1 MDGVPGIGR
10 RVGKT
15 GGIGG
20 AAKQVASRNSLI
32 LINVLRNLRGNP
44 KACVF
49 TEPLWGLSMNLCLP
63 YASVYMLALGLR
75 DADIGLVTTVYML
88 SQVVFGLL
96 GGIITD
102 KLGRRLTTAVF
113 DFFAWCIPCVIWFLA
128 KDFWFFF
135 GAALVNGMMKI
146 TQNSWDCLLVE
157 DAEKEQITKI
167 YSLVIICGQLSAL
180 FAPIASI
187 LVARLTLVPAVR
199 ILYINAFIVMT
210 TKIILLYVFSRETG
224 TGIIRKRETK
234 GKSLFALLAGYGGV
248 LKIIGKS
255 RGTIFS
261 LVIAALVGA
270 VNMVN
275 VTFWQVI
282 ASRRLSVPDAL
293 LPLFPMFRSILAIV
307 FLFTVIP
314 RLLNNG
320 AAGLKRPLLIG
331 FAAYI
336 VGQAI
341 LIITPG
347 GLGPATC
354 AILCVSLVFDGFGN
368 GSLMMLAESLVA
380 LYVNK
385 AERAR
390 VMAIQHMVIML
401 ATAPFG
407 WIGGLLSGVS
417 RTLPFALNILLL
429 STGIIVTIC
438 HHLPWR
444 RNGRGLQ

>member
-1 MDGVPGIGR
+1 
-10 RVGKT
+10 
-15 GGIGG
+15 
-20 AAKQVASRNSLI
+20 
-32 LINVLRNLRGNP
+32 
-44 KACVF
+44 VF

-96 GGIITD
+96 GGVITD

-157 DAEKEQITKI
+157 DADKEQITKI

-180 FAPIASI
+180 FAPIASL

-210 TKIILLYVFSRETG
+210 TKIILLYAFSRETG

-234 GKSLFALLAGYGGV
+234 GKSLFTLLSGYGGV

-275 VTFWQVI
+275 LTFWQVI
-282 ASRRLSVPDAL
+282 ASRRLSVPDTL

-314 RLLNNG
+314 RITG
-320 AAGLKRPLLIG
+320 TTRLKRPLLLG
-331 FAAYI
+331 FVAYI
-336 VGQAI
+336 AGQAI
-341 LIITPG
+341 LIVTPG
-347 GLGPATC
+347 GLGPATY
-354 AILCVSLVFDGFGN
+354 AILCVSLLFDGFGN

-390 VMAIQHMVIML
+390 VMAIQHMLIML

-407 WIGGLLSGVS
+407 WIGGLLSGLS
-417 RTLPFALNILLL
+417 RALPFALNILLL
-429 STGIIVTIC
+429 SIGIIATIW
-438 HHLPWR
+438 H
-444 RNGRGLQ
+444 GAEADAA

>member
-1 MDGVPGIGR
+1 MDDVSGGR
-10 RVGKT
+10 RGTEDVGRIKAVV
-15 GGIGG
+15 
-20 AAKQVASRNSLI
+20 AAENSLI
-32 LINVLRNLRGNP
+32 GVLRNLRGNP
-44 KACVF
+44 KVCVF

-96 GGIITD
+96 GGVITD

-128 KDFWFFF
+128 QDFWFFF

-187 LVARLTLVPAVR
+187 LVSRLTLVPAVR
-199 ILYINAFIVMT
+199 ILYINAFVVMT
-210 TKIILLYVFSRETG
+210 TKIILLYAFSRETG
-224 TGIIRKRETK
+224 TGIIRKRETQ
-234 GKSLFALLAGYGGV
+234 GKSIFALLSGYGGV
-248 LKIIGKS
+248 LKIIGSS

-261 LVIAALVGA
+261 LVIAALTGA

-282 ASRRLSVPDAL
+282 ASRRLLVSDAL
-293 LPLFPMFRSILAIV
+293 LPLFPMFRSILAII
-307 FLFTVIP
+307 FLFTIIP
-314 RLLNNG
+314 RITG
-320 AAGLKRPLLIG
+320 TTRLKRPLLIG

-336 VGQAI
+336 VGQTI
-341 LIITPG
+341 LIAIPAGGATPG
-347 GLGPATC
+347 GLGLTTY
-354 AILCVSLVFDGFGN
+354 AILCLSLIFDGFGN
-368 GSLMMLAESLVA
+368 GSLMMLAESVVA

-390 VMAIQHMVIML
+390 VMAIQHMIIML

-407 WIGGLLSGVS
+407 WIGGLLSGIS
-417 RTLPFALNILLL
+417 RTLPFTLNLALLAI
-429 STGIIVTIC
+429 GIIAT
-438 HHLPWR
+438 LR
-444 RNGRGLQ
+444 FYRKAS

>member
-1 MDGVPGIGR
+1 
-10 RVGKT
+10 
-15 GGIGG
+15 
-20 AAKQVASRNSLI
+20 
-32 LINVLRNLRGNP
+32 
-44 KACVF
+44 VF

-96 GGIITD
+96 GGVITD

-199 ILYINAFIVMT
+199 ILYINAFVVMT
-210 TKIILLYVFSRETG
+210 TKIILLYAFSRETG

-234 GKSLFALLAGYGGV
+234 GKSLFTLLSGYGGV

-275 VTFWQVI
+275 LTFWQVI

-314 RLLNNG
+314 RITG
-320 AAGLKRPLLIG
+320 TTRLKRPLLIG

-336 VGQAI
+336 AGQAI
-341 LIITPG
+341 LIVTPG
-347 GLGPATC
+347 GLGPATY
-354 AILCVSLVFDGFGN
+354 AILCVSLLFDGFGN

-390 VMAIQHMVIML
+390 VMAIQHMIIML

-407 WIGGLLSGVS
+407 WIGGLLSGLS
-417 RTLPFALNILLL
+417 RALPFALNILLL
-429 STGIIVTIC
+429 CAGIIATLRFYRTTCRGGGATPQVAMRMR
-438 HHLPWR
+438 HDVNER
-444 RNGRGLQ
+444 RCPPTGE

>member
-1 MDGVPGIGR
+1 
-10 RVGKT
+10 
-15 GGIGG
+15 
-20 AAKQVASRNSLI
+20 
-32 LINVLRNLRGNP
+32 
-44 KACVF
+44 VF

-96 GGIITD
+96 GGVITD

-210 TKIILLYVFSRETG
+210 TKIILLYTFSRETG

-234 GKSLFALLAGYGGV
+234 GKSLFTLLSGYGGV

-282 ASRRLSVPDAL
+282 ASRKLSVPDAL

-314 RLLNNG
+314 RLMNNG
-320 AAGLKRPLLIG
+320 TTRLKRPLLIG

-336 VGQAI
+336 IGQAI

-347 GLGPATC
+347 GLGPATY

-368 GSLMMLAESLVA
+368 GSLMMLAESVVA

-390 VMAIQHMVIML
+390 VMAIQHMIIML

-407 WIGGLLSGVS
+407 WIGGILSGVS

-429 STGIIVTIC
+429 CIGIIVTLRFYRTTC
-438 HHLPWR
+438 
-444 RNGRGLQ
+444 RGVEADAGGHADAA